1 MAAFLQS
8 GCTAAIL
15 GRLQDADYAAAQT
28 QTASLETP
36 TEGLPAPMCRFGQIL
51 FRLTSRTWCDRHSGS
66 AAYVRA

>member
-36 TEGLPAPMCRFGQIL
+36 TEGLPGTHVQVWANPVPADIKDM
-51 FRLTSRTWCDRHSGS
+51 
-66 AAYVRA
+66 VR